1 MPNLLN
7 FFIFVSKLVFCRA
20 LPNKDQAKVC
30 KFQTDRDE
38 DLVDSFPELKL
49 ASGVHLKGR
58 KYVAINSNPLG
69 MAPTSKKHGNKKKKE
84 KLRRVYNESPY
95 A

>member
-1 MPNLLN
+1 M
-7 FFIFVSKLVFCRA
+7 
-20 LPNKDQAKVC
+20 
-30 KFQTDRDE
+30 
-38 DLVDSFPELKL
+38 DSFPELKL